1 MENEQYQR
9 KLSFKSRGAEAM
21 AAVSACDSAGGST
34 EDACGANVETF
45 SGAESFLVGIC
56 PHYWAHIPMTI
67 SQVRGLKLIDGINC
81 AVVPKGP
88 QNNSKTVPVSKCL
101 LVGYIINAEMRSNGS
116 MSYVLDDGTGL
127 VDCVAWKTEDDIY
140 YLPSLFDDSQT
151 TFKFKIGGLVRIF
164 GKIQCISISTE
175 KESIAVAQRTLVF
188 RDCIREIQIT
198 DIEHVESKSS
208 QNVTLGAEAR
218 HWTACSK
225 SVLSA
230 TGPRLKNAADFLQIL
245 GSEIQRQVEDRR
257 NLPAAGDTLA
267 AWRVFGAS
275 CRCCLEYKESL
286 LYCHC
291 QAKIEP
297 LDPELT
303 FRDALVEVLLEMQR
317 KHDKKLSF
325 NYREVAGN
333 KIVQEIATK
342 QVAGTAKPRI
352 NFDRLFLNT
361 FRALRNDGIIFLTNS
376 DTDTYLLVSRDRVL
390 EPYVRDDI
398 ERSRANGM
406 PVSRHFVNFDAAPF
420 LSKVHHERLLYIRR
434 CLSQTN
440 ENRNRSD

>member
-1 MENEQYQR
+1 
-9 KLSFKSRGAEAM
+9 M
-21 AAVSACDSAGGST
+21 AAVTACDSAVGLT
-34 EDACGANVETF
+34 EDPGGANAENF
-45 SGAESFLVGIC
+45 SGAESFLIGIC

-67 SQVRGLKLIDGINC
+67 SQVQGLKLVDGINC
-81 AVVPKGP
+81 AVVPTGP
-88 QNNSKTVPVSKCL
+88 QNNSKPVPLSKCL

-127 VDCVAWKTEDDIY
+127 VDCVDWKTEDDIY
-140 YLPSLFDDSQT
+140 YLPSLLDSQT
-151 TFKFKIGGLVRIF
+151 TFKFKIGDLVRIF

-175 KESIAVAQRTLVF
+175 KQFMVVAQRKLVF

-198 DIEHVESKSS
+198 AIEHVESKSS
-208 QNVTLGAEAR
+208 QNITLDAEAH
-218 HWTACSK
+218 HWTACGN

-245 GSEIQRQVEDRR
+245 GSEIQHQVEDRR
-257 NLPAAGDTLA
+257 NLPAADDTLA

-275 CRCCLEYKESL
+275 CRCCLEYKDSL

-297 LDPELT
+297 LDPEFT
-303 FRDALVEVLLEMQR
+303 FRDALVVVLLEMQR
-317 KHDKKLSF
+317 KHEKKLSF
-325 NYREVAGN
+325 NYKEVAGN
-333 KIVQEIATK
+333 KILQEIAIK

-376 DTDTYLLVSRDRVL
+376 GTDMYLLVSRDRVL

-398 ERSRANGM
+398 ERSRANDT